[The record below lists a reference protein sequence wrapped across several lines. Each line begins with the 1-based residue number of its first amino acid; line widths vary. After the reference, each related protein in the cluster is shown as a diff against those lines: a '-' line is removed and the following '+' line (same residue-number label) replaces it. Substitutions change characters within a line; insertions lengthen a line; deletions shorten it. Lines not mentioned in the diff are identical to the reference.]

1 MSRRIRYI
9 AELPHVHEV
18 SLRGTADFAFWQ
30 SRLSAEELAPVD
42 RDGGAQILIVAATM
56 RYMAVRFT
64 EVSVSVLV
72 AGVKDVPEE
81 GGGFLVQAFN
91 SFRPFAFFERTLFAT
106 PYQHAE
112 CRLSVAAPIS
122 VEIVQRGEPLFR
134 AVMSQSVNGT
144 TRPGPNDDKGWE
156 GPVFL
161 PRTNWRATKGRLFF
175 ARIQGRGS
183 TFPFLRAVDTLF
195 LKSPPAPEV
204 FQLLRD
210 SRFAPTQWIVRK
222 DATHGK
228 SKTYQRP

>member
-1 MSRRIRYI
+1 
-9 AELPHVHEV
+9 
-18 SLRGTADFAFWQ
+18 
-30 SRLSAEELAPVD
+30 
-42 RDGGAQILIVAATM
+42 M

-112 CRLSVAAPIS
+112 CRLSVVAPIS
-122 VEIVQRGEPLFR
+122 VEIVQRGETLFR
-134 AVMSQSVNGT
+134 AVLSQSVNAT
-144 TRPGPNDDKGWE
+144 ARPGPNDDNGWE

-161 PRTNWRATKGRLFF
+161 PRNKRRATKGRMFF
-175 ARIQGRGS
+175 ASVRGRGS
-183 TFPFLRAVDTLF
+183 TYPFTRAGDTLF
-195 LKSPPAPEV
+195 LASSPAPEI

-210 SRFAPTQWIVRK
+210 SQFAPTQWIVREN
-222 DATHGK
+222 ATHGK
-228 SKTYQRP
+228 SKTYQRS